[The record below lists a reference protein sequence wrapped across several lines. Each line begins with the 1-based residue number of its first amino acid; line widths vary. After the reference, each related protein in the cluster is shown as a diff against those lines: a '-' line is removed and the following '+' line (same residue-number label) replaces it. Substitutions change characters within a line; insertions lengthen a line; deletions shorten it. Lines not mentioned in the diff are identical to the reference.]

1 MVSRRAHCVD
11 QHPFD
16 TRGAMKLLHAAERET
31 ARMQRETELGAEQ
44 VKFEADIS
52 AEVTAATRKEMAE
65 WLGRNR
71 LHLHAE
77 VITAVAGL

>member
-1 MVSRRAHCVD
+1 MLPV
-11 QHPFD
+11 PPN
-16 TRGAMKLLHAAERET
+16 TRQERLKNASVQNVQLHAELK
-31 ARMQRETELGAEQ
+31 ARSEAGYDAEQ
-44 VKFEADIS
+44 MKVEADIS
-52 AEVTAATRKEMAE
+52 AEVMAATRKEMAE

>member
-1 MVSRRAHCVD
+1 MATATAPQQGPARLRG
-11 QHPFD
+11 HPAMRL
-16 TRGAMKLLHAAERET
+16 RGRTAAVAWLRGV
-31 ARMQRETELGAEQ
+31 A
-44 VKFEADIS
+44 ADIS